1 MNSYSDI
8 IDLLPYKSPF
18 HFVDELTHLDENG
31 AKGKYLIKPDEYYF
45 QGHFPDN
52 PVVPGAILGEI
63 MAQIGLVCLGLHLTQ
78 PDERPFVRP
87 AFTNMNVD
95 FLSFAKPGELLL
107 VESKKIYFRFG
118 KLKCEVSCKK
128 ENGTII
134 AKGEL
139 AGMII
144 KPHQ

>member
-1 MNSYSDI
+1 MSSHSDI
-8 IDLLPYKSPF
+8 IDLLPYKHPF
-18 HFVDELTHLDENG
+18 HFVDEIQLLDNENAIG
-31 AKGKYLIKPDEYYF
+31 SYLIKEDEYYF
-45 QGHFPDN
+45 EGHFPGN

-63 MAQIGLVCLGLHLTQ
+63 MAQIGLVCLGLYLTE
-78 PDERPFVRP
+78 PKDRPYVLP
-87 AFTNMNVD
+87 AFSSMQLD
-95 FLSFAKPGELLL
+95 FLSFAKPGDLLI

-118 KLKCEVSCKK
+118 KLKCQVSCKK

-144 KPHQ
+144 KQQ

>member
-1 MNSYSDI
+1 MSSHSDI
-8 IDLLPYKSPF
+8 IDLLPYKQPF
-18 HFVDELTHLDENG
+18 HFVDEIQLLDNENAIG
-31 AKGKYLIKPDEYYF
+31 SYRVKKDEYYF
-45 QGHFPDN
+45 EGHFPGN

-63 MAQIGLVCLGLHLTQ
+63 MAQIGLVCLGLYLTD
-78 PDERPFVRP
+78 PKDRPYVLP
-87 AFTNMNVD
+87 AFSSMQLD
-95 FLSFAKPGELLL
+95 FLSFAKPGDLLI

-118 KLKCEVSCKK
+118 KLKCQVSCKK

-144 KPHQ
+144 KQQ

>member
-1 MNSYSDI
+1 MSSHSDI
-8 IDLLPYKSPF
+8 IDLLPYKQPF
-18 HFVDELTHLDENG
+18 HFVDEIQLLDNENAIG
-31 AKGKYLIKPDEYYF
+31 SYRVKQDEYYF
-45 QGHFPDN
+45 EGHFPGN

-63 MAQIGLVCLGLHLTQ
+63 MAQIGLVCLGLYLTE
-78 PDERPFVRP
+78 PKDRPHVLP
-87 AFTNMNVD
+87 AFSSMQLD
-95 FLSFAKPGELLL
+95 FLSFAKPGDLLI

-118 KLKCEVSCKK
+118 KLKCQVSCKN

-144 KPHQ
+144 KQQ